1 VSDRP
6 GETPDASEDRPG
18 DGGTDL
24 LQRALRSAGSDA
36 AKYVPVRLVPALTSL
51 LTVPVFTALI
61 GTGDYGAFFL
71 ISSAATLA
79 ANLSTGWISDSLIRF
94 YWPLRKQGRLDHYI
108 ATVLW
113 GSIAAILAT
122 ALVAGAATWMG
133 IGALPDVVARLVP
146 AGIVYFMLNTLTNV
160 LVQIPRAANRAG
172 AFARLQ
178 VSGVVAT
185 TALAIG
191 LVWWGRMGAAGILWG
206 VAGGWALLVP
216 FMLRDAA
223 REGSLSPRGVDGAT
237 AREFLSYGLPL
248 VPVSVAAWALSLIDR
263 FVVQGYRGAVEVG
276 LYSVTYSLGDRLM
289 ALVTMPL
296 LLTMT
301 PSLIEAFE
309 RRGQDLAANV
319 QTQFLRYFALATV
332 PVLVGIGVAARP
344 FLEVFTAPQY
354 WVAAPVLAIVAGGT
368 VLAAF
373 AQVAGTGLA
382 LHKRTRVIMENTVA
396 AAVFKLAAS
405 VVFVPRW
412 GYIAAA
418 WSTLAAF
425 TLLLGLT
432 WWRSR
437 NHMRLVLP
445 WGALARIGAAG
456 IGMGAVLVLVFGNV
470 TTTGRW
476 SALGLLGGEAAVG
489 LAVYLALCA
498 FVREIAAR
506 GLACVRGRARPGA

>member
-1 VSDRP
+1 MERAREDPHSEETSVSDRP

-178 VSGVVAT
+178 V
-185 TALAIG
+185 
-191 LVWWGRMGAAGILWG
+191 WWRPRRSPSASCGG
-206 VAGGWALLVP
+206 VAWGPPASCGASPADGP
-216 FMLRDAA
+216 FSCPSCCGTPPVKGRC
-223 REGSLSPRGVDGAT
+223 RPEG
-237 AREFLSYGLPL
+237 
-248 VPVSVAAWALSLIDR
+248 
-263 FVVQGYRGAVEVG
+263 
-276 LYSVTYSLGDRLM
+276 
-289 ALVTMPL
+289 
-296 LLTMT
+296 
-301 PSLIEAFE
+301 
-309 RRGQDLAANV
+309 
-319 QTQFLRYFALATV
+319 
-332 PVLVGIGVAARP
+332 
-344 FLEVFTAPQY
+344 
-354 WVAAPVLAIVAGGT
+354 
-368 VLAAF
+368 
-373 AQVAGTGLA
+373 
-382 LHKRTRVIMENTVA
+382 
-396 AAVFKLAAS
+396 
-405 VVFVPRW
+405 
-412 GYIAAA
+412 
-418 WSTLAAF
+418 
-425 TLLLGLT
+425 
-432 WWRSR
+432 
-437 NHMRLVLP
+437 
-445 WGALARIGAAG
+445 
-456 IGMGAVLVLVFGNV
+456 
-470 TTTGRW
+470 
-476 SALGLLGGEAAVG
+476 
-489 LAVYLALCA
+489 
-498 FVREIAAR
+498 
-506 GLACVRGRARPGA
+506 